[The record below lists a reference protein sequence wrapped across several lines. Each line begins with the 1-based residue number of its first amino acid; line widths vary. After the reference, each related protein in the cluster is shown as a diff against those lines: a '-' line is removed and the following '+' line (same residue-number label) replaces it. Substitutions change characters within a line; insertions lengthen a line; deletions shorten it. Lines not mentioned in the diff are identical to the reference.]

1 MSLYTNLHDPRTTPT
16 GRIQIGHKSG
26 LLIIYLSISSVNIKP
41 PRHSLGLT
49 ALVIVR
55 ACGTSSS
62 GLVPRLL
69 SIVSGNQA
77 NPNESVLAEAVM
89 SHMHR
94 TVYLQIMTWLWENG
108 TYVLCNIFFVDD

>member
-1 MSLYTNLHDPRTTPT
+1 MLIHIKSWCILDPPNLHTW
-16 GRIQIGHKSG
+16 GG
-26 LLIIYLSISSVNIKP
+26 
-41 PRHSLGLT
+41 SL
-49 ALVIVR
+49 A
-55 ACGTSSS
+55 S

-77 NPNESVLAEAVM
+77 NPNESVLAEAVT